1 MIENITT
8 SSYNE
13 IFNQLYKI
21 TDGKVILSGSL
32 GLKFQNIIERDVND
46 LDINIL
52 YPDWLIYK
60 SELEKSFRIYPGVQ
74 IRHGEL
80 EYDVYTCFDKKTKLN
95 EFHLFVNYGNNVF
108 ILKENIRILSPQVH
122 LLDKEMIMKHG
133 ENPDKHIEDI
143 NLIKAYLNEK

>member
-133 ENPDKHIEDI
+133 EKIGRAHV
-143 NLIKAYLNEK
+143 